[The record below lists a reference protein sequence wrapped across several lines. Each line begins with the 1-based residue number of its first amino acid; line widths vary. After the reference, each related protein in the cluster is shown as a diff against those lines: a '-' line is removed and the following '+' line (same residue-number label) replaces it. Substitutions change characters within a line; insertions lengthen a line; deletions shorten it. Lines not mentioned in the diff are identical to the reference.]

1 MQNSNLGLT
10 APMRSI
16 SALGALRL
24 RLHSTAAVLALL
36 IAGPAGLTAR
46 QQQPTQPQP
55 TQQQQPAQPQQ
66 QQPKP
71 KTFDPYYYPGRPALA
86 HSAAPPVAVQSKKT
100 TAPGKPTAPAKAA
113 PSKQPAKTKRTAP
126 SPRPP
131 GAHQSA
137 TARQPVA
144 THKASAATADSK
156 KTADAAPNPDAQGK
170 FGSGVGSYRSC
181 LKGDN
186 SPDGTVTE
194 GFRKIVTP
202 TAVGPSCHWEKVE

>member
-16 SALGALRL
+16 SALGALGL
-24 RLHSTAAVLALL
+24 RLHATAAVLVLL
-36 IAGPAGLTAR
+36 IAVPAGLTAR
-46 QQQPTQPQP
+46 QQPTQPQP

-71 KTFDPYYYPGRPALA
+71 KPFDPYYYPGKPALVR
-86 HSAAPPVAVQSKKT
+86 SAAPPVAGQSKKT
-100 TAPGKPTAPAKAA
+100 TAPGKPTTPAKAA
-113 PSKQPAKTKRTAP
+113 PSKQTAKTKRTAP
-126 SPRPP
+126 SSHPP
-131 GAHQSA
+131 VAHQSA

-144 THKASAATADSK
+144 TRKASAATADSK